1 LGRSKKRC
9 GIVCRFHDIRH
20 TAVTAMV
27 NDGTPLT
34 KIAKVVGWNPSQTVR
49 MSLIYS
55 HFTVDDLREAVE
67 ALDAI
72 RNLPRTV
79 N

>member
-1 LGRSKKRC
+1 
-9 GIVCRFHDIRH
+9 
-20 TAVTAMV
+20 V

-34 KIAKVVGWNPSQTVR
+34 KIAKVVGWSPSQTVR

-67 ALDAI
+67 ALDAT